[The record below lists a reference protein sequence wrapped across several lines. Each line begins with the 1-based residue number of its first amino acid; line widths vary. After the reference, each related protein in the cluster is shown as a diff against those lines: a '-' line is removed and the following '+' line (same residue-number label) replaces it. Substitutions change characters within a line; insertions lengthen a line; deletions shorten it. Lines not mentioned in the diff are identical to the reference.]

1 MNYLSVESVSKRF
14 DEKVLLDGVTFGI
27 SQGQKVALVGINGSG
42 KSTLLKIIASIEVPD
57 QGQVT
62 FRNGISM
69 AFLSQ
74 NPELDPEATV
84 LEAIFDGENEMLQ
97 TIKAY
102 EKALYDA
109 QYNADQGEDLAHLME
124 QMDALQAWDYESQ
137 VQQILGKLGIH
148 DLDQPT
154 ATLSGGQKKRV
165 ALARILIDKPDFLI
179 MDEPTN
185 HLDLEVIEWLEN
197 YIGAQ
202 QMALLL
208 VTHDRYFLESV
219 TTEILE
225 LEEGKLYRYKG
236 NYSYYLEKKAER
248 QAQAQLEVEKAK
260 NMYKRELEWIRR
272 QPKARGT
279 KAKYRVEAFDEI
291 KEKASKNLKKDE
303 MQLGVQ
309 GRRQGGKILEIDKIS
324 KAFDGR
330 TLIDNFSYIF
340 KRKDRI
346 GIIGPNGVG
355 KSTFLNVL
363 TGEISPDSGTIE
375 RGATTMFGY
384 YTQEELTFKE
394 DQRVIEIVKEVAEV
408 VTMSNGSQITAS
420 QFLQQFM
427 FPPKMQY
434 NVVGKLSGGEK
445 RRLQLLRVLIKNP
458 NFLILDEPTN
468 DLDIDTLNILEDF
481 LDKFEGCLVLVSHDR
496 YFMDRLVD
504 HLFVFEGNGVIKD
517 FPGNYSDYR
526 YAKAEESKEEKKKK
540 VNTKVEK
547 SSAPIEENKK
557 KLSYQ
562 EKREFENLET
572 EIPQLE
578 EKKEAL
584 TKQMNEA
591 EGDYEKLQQLALEVE
606 ALERIIE
613 AKTDRWLTL
622 SEFAE

>member
-1 MNYLSVESVSKRF
+1 MNYLSVETVSKRF
-14 DEKVLLDGVTFGI
+14 DEKVLLNGVTFGI
-27 SQGQKVALVGINGSG
+27 AQGQKVALVGINGSG
-42 KSTLLKIIASIEVPD
+42 KSTLLKIIAGIETPD

-74 NPELDPEATV
+74 NPELDPNATV

-109 QYNADQGEDLAHLME
+109 QHNPEQGEDLAKLMG

-202 QMALLL
+202 QMSLLL
-208 VTHDRYFLESV
+208 VTHDRYFLEGV

-225 LEEGKLYRYKG
+225 LEDGKLFRYKG

-248 QAQAQLEVEKAK
+248 QAQDQLEVEKAK
-260 NMYKRELEWIRR
+260 NTYKRELEWIRR

-279 KAKYRVEAFDEI
+279 KAKYRVEAFDDI
-291 KEKASKNLKKDE
+291 KEKASKNLKRDE

-324 KAFDGR
+324 KAFDGKV
-330 TLIDNFSYIF
+330 LIDNFSYIF

-346 GIIGPNGVG
+346 GIIGPNGAG

-363 TGEISPDSGTIE
+363 TGQLSPDSGVVDS
-375 RGATTMFGY
+375 GATTMFGY
-384 YTQEELTFKE
+384 YTQEEITFKE
-394 DQRVIEIVKEVAEV
+394 DQRVIEVVKEVAEV

-420 QFLQQFM
+420 QFLQQFL

-468 DLDIDTLNILEDF
+468 DLDIDTLNVLEDF

-504 HLFVFEGNGVIKD
+504 HLFVFEGEGVIKD

-526 YAKAEESKEEKKKK
+526 NTKTEEARDEKRKK
-540 VNTKVEK
+540 VSTKTEKVVAPVEE
-547 SSAPIEENKK
+547 AKK

-562 EKREFENLET
+562 EKRELESLEK

-578 EKKEAL
+578 EKKKAL
-584 TKQMNEA
+584 TKEMNKA
-591 EGDYEKLQQLALEVE
+591 EGNYEKLQELALEVE
-606 ALERIIE
+606 TLERNIE
-613 AKTDRWLTL
+613 TKTERWLIL
-622 SEFAE
+622 SEFAD

>member
-1 MNYLSVESVSKRF
+1 
-14 DEKVLLDGVTFGI
+14 
-27 SQGQKVALVGINGSG
+27 
-42 KSTLLKIIASIEVPD
+42 
-57 QGQVT
+57 
-62 FRNGISM
+62 
-69 AFLSQ
+69 
-74 NPELDPEATV
+74 
-84 LEAIFDGENEMLQ
+84 Q

-109 QYNADQGEDLAHLME
+109 QHNADQGEDLAHLME

-202 QMALLL
+202 QMSLLL

-526 YAKAEESKEEKKKK
+526 YAKAEESKEEKKK
-540 VNTKVEK
+540 
-547 SSAPIEENKK
+547 
-557 KLSYQ
+557 
-562 EKREFENLET
+562 
-572 EIPQLE
+572 
-578 EKKEAL
+578 
-584 TKQMNEA
+584 
-591 EGDYEKLQQLALEVE
+591 
-606 ALERIIE
+606 
-613 AKTDRWLTL
+613 
-622 SEFAE
+622 